1 MGMLLLAAVTASA
14 QLDPIRRNL
23 IQLGYDQALEGQ
35 GPQAIYAY
43 YYYNNPE
50 MFGSNTVLRTA
61 VAPLYLDGELG
72 FKHLLSP
79 STDVGLGFYGG
90 AYADNYYYV
99 NQGDYEK
106 GQSFNGNSGGAS
118 LSLYQRLNPGQ
129 LIPVNFV
136 ARAGARY
143 TVYSRRSDTADF
155 YGLPEDQPITFIRTG
170 IRVAGKEPVLDPRLG
185 LEFSLWYAHQ
195 WRSHPSSY
203 GYGGAN
209 ELSPSTGLYW
219 TYANLNY
226 TWTNIH
232 HQIQF
237 SVMAGGSD
245 GADPLNA
252 WRLGGVL
259 PLVAEFPL
267 MLPGYYYEELTARSF
282 VHFYGTYLLPLD
294 SAGRWQ
300 LRFEAGAARVNYVP
314 GFEQPNPWQSG
325 VGIGLA
331 FTPPNRAFLIIAR
344 YGYGF
349 QALRNDSLGAQSVGL
364 LFQFDFEHRASLKRD
379 QH

>member
-1 MGMLLLAAVTASA
+1 MLLLTVATTSA
-14 QLDPIRRNL
+14 QLDPFRRNL

-50 MFGSNTVLRTA
+50 VFGSNTVLRTA

-79 STDVGLGFYGG
+79 STDLGLGFYGG

-99 NQGDYEK
+99 NQGDYNK
-106 GQSFNGNSGGAS
+106 SQSFNGNSGGAAI
-118 LSLYQRLNPGQ
+118 SLYQRLNPGQ
-129 LIPVNFV
+129 LVPVNLV

-143 TVYSRRSDTADF
+143 TVYARARDTSDF
-155 YGLPEDQPITFIRTG
+155 YDLPENQPITFIR
-170 IRVAGKEPVLDPRLG
+170 AGLRLAGREPVLDPALG
-185 LEFSLWYAHQ
+185 LELSLWYSHQ
-195 WRSHPSSY
+195 WRSHPTPY
-203 GYGGAN
+203 GYGDTR

-219 TYANLNY
+219 AYANFNY

-232 HQIQF
+232 HRIAF
-237 SVMAGGSD
+237 SMTAGGSD

-267 MLPGYYYEELTARSF
+267 MLPGYYYEELTAQSF
-282 VHFYGTYLLPLD
+282 LDFYSAYLFPLD
-294 SAGRWQ
+294 PAGRWQ
-300 LRFEAGAARVNYVP
+300 LRFEAGAARVNYIP
-314 GFEQPNPWQSG
+314 GFEQPTAWQSG

-331 FTPPNRAFLIIAR
+331 FTPPDRAFHIVVR

-349 QALRNDSLGAQSVGL
+349 QAERDGSLGAQSIGL
-364 LFQFDFEHRASLKRD
+364 LFQYDFEHRSRLSHA
-379 QH
+379 QP

>member
-1 MGMLLLAAVTASA
+1 MLLLTALTASA
-14 QLDPIRRNL
+14 QLDPISRNM

-50 MFGSNTVLRTA
+50 VFGSNTVLRTA

-99 NQGDYEK
+99 NQGDYNK
-106 GQSFNGNSGGAS
+106 SQSFNGNSGGAA
-118 LSLYQRLNPGQ
+118 LSLYQRINPGQ

-143 TVYSRRSDTADF
+143 TVYDRTSDTADI
-155 YGLPEDQPITFIRTG
+155 YGLPENQPITFIRTG
-170 IRVAGKEPVLDPRLG
+170 LRLAGREPVLDPALG
-185 LEFSLWYAHQ
+185 LELSFWYSHQ
-195 WRSHPSSY
+195 WRSHPSPY
-203 GYGGAN
+203 GYGDAH

-219 TYANLNY
+219 AYANFNY

-232 HQIQF
+232 HRIAF
-237 SVMAGGSD
+237 SMTAGGSD

-267 MLPGYYYEELTARSF
+267 MLPGYYYEELTAQSF
-282 VHFYGTYLLPLD
+282 LDFYGAYLFPLD
-294 SAGRWQ
+294 PAGRWQ

-331 FTPPNRAFLIIAR
+331 FTPPDRAFHVVVR

-349 QALRNDSLGAQSVGL
+349 QALRNGSPGAQSVGL
-364 LFQFDFEHRASLKRD
+364 LFQYDFEHRSRLNHA